1 MLIHAAGW
9 LFAGFA
15 LCGAGYALVVSRL
28 VDRFGKH
35 ASGSSISP
43 SAVTLLK
50 PLHFDEPGLEENL
63 ASFLAQDYPAPVQ
76 LVFGVQDAKDPAIKT
91 VGRLK
96 ARFPDADIELVI
108 DTELH
113 GTNRKV
119 SNLVNMARLIK
130 HDIVVLSDSDI
141 GVSQN
146 WLSQVVGA
154 LEAPGV
160 GAVTCLYAGKAA
172 GNVWSVISAM
182 GATYEFLPNV
192 IAGVS
197 WGLAQPCLGS
207 TIALK
212 REVLNKIGGLRA
224 FADHLADDYEIG
236 RAVRNLGLSIAV
248 PPFVVNHASP
258 ETRWSTYYRHELRW
272 NRTTRVINWMGHTGS
287 IITHAV
293 PLGVF
298 GTILSGFTLES
309 ALILGVALSSRLWLK
324 WRVERKF
331 GTYAGPALVLP
342 ARDMIAFAVY
352 LASFFGEDVHWRG
365 TRFQVSPTGALVQS

>member
-1 MLIHAAGW
+1 
-9 LFAGFA
+9 
-15 LCGAGYALVVSRL
+15 
-28 VDRFGKH
+28 
-35 ASGSSISP
+35 
-43 SAVTLLK
+43 
-50 PLHFDEPGLEENL
+50 
-63 ASFLAQDYPAPVQ
+63 
-76 LVFGVQDAKDPAIKT
+76 VFGVQDAKDPAIESVK
-91 VGRLK
+91 RLK

-119 SNLVNMARLIK
+119 SNLINMARCMK
-130 HDIVVLSDSDI
+130 HDVVVLSDSDI
-141 GVSQN
+141 SVSRN
-146 WLSQVVGA
+146 WLAKVVTA

-160 GAVTCLYAGKAA
+160 GAVTCLYAGQAR
-172 GNVWSVISAM
+172 GNGWSVISAM

-197 WGLAQPCLGS
+197 WGLASPCLGS

-212 REVLNKIGGLRA
+212 RRILEKIGGLRA

-236 RAVRNLGLSIAV
+236 RAVRSLGLSVSV
-248 PPFVVNHASP
+248 PAFVVDHASP

-287 IITHAV
+287 VITHAV
-293 PLGVF
+293 PLGVLAAIF
-298 GTILSGFTLES
+298 SGFTAES
-309 ALILGVALSSRLWLK
+309 AIVLAAALSARLWLK
-324 WRVERKF
+324 WRVELKF

-342 ARDMIAFAVY
+342 ARDIISFVVY

-365 TRFQVSPTGALVQS
+365 TRFQVSQTGALVQS